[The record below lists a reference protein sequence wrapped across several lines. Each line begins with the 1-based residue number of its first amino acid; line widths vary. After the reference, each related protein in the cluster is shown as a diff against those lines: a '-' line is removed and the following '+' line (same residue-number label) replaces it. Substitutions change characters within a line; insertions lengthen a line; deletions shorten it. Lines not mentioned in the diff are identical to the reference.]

1 MDSDAHFLHLLS
13 LVKLDGLAE
22 RIGRLSNTESDSTGK
37 HPSVQTISILSI
49 KPPLLLQYWF
59 SDIPNSNLA

>member
-22 RIGRLSNTESDSTGK
+22 RIGRLSNTENDSTGK
-37 HPSVQTISILSI
+37 HPSVQTISMLSI
-49 KPPLLLQYWF
+49 KLLL
-59 SDIPNSNLA
+59 LLVMV